1 MFPSNESPSYSK
13 WNYVE
18 KGLYVMAEGG
28 GAASPGSGRPPCRGA
43 PSRTHPAGPAAAGEA
58 PGRGGAPTTAL
69 AAWDPRPELLP
80 GKGAGPSSCPDGRQD
95 ARVTARSHLAAKATG
110 TPGDQWDPP
119 PAAAS
124 PQTPWVSDP
133 AGPRLCSPGPR
144 PWRGTDPR
152 PGLQAALRPGLA
164 HLSSLR
170 PGRWPEAWPAR
181 HV

>member
-80 GKGAGPSSCPDGRQD
+80 GKGAGPSSCPDGRHGLTLLQ
-95 ARVTARSHLAAKATG
+95 RPPEPLG
-110 TPGDQWDPP
+110 TSGTPP

>member
-1 MFPSNESPSYSK
+1 MSK
-13 WNYVE
+13 
-18 KGLYVMAEGG
+18 KGFTSWPRVAEQRPRARGGLRAEGPR
-28 GAASPGSGRPPCRGA
+28 AALTPPARQLLGRPR
-43 PSRTHPAGPAAAGEA
+43 AGEGRRRPRSP
-58 PGRGGAPTTAL
+58 PGTL
-69 AAWDPRPELLP
+69 
-80 GKGAGPSSCPDGRQD
+80 GPSS
-95 ARVTARSHLAAKATG
+95 SLAKGQALPLVPMEDTVSPCCKG
-110 TPGDQWDPP
+110 HRNPWGPVGPP

>member
-1 MFPSNESPSYSK
+1 MSK
-13 WNYVE
+13 RGFTSWPRVAE
-18 KGLYVMAEGG
+18 QRPRARGGLRAEGPR
-28 GAASPGSGRPPCRGA
+28 AALTPPARQLLGRPRAREGRQRPRS
-43 PSRTHPAGPAAAGEA
+43 P
-58 PGRGGAPTTAL
+58 PGT
-69 AAWDPRPELLP
+69 PRPELLP

>member
-18 KGLYVMAEGG
+18 KGLYVMAESG
-28 GAASPGSGRPPCRGA
+28 GAASQGSGRPPCRGA

-58 PGRGGAPTTAL
+58 PGRG
-69 AAWDPRPELLP
+69 
-80 GKGAGPSSCPDGRQD
+80 GAGPSSCPDGRQD